1 MREGREGFKGKK
13 AGYNRGSC
21 TDFNREWRVE
31 SGEWRVESG
40 EWRVESGEWRV
51 GAQRKR
57 RRRQKKRG
65 PFRAGEAERPLKVKG
80 GLGKPE

>member
-1 MREGREGFKGKK
+1 MK
-13 AGYNRGSC
+13 AKRLVITGAPVRISIESG
-21 TDFNREWRVE
+21 EWRVE

>member
-1 MREGREGFKGKK
+1 MREGRAGFEGKK
-13 AGYNRGSC
+13 AGYNWGSC
-21 TDFNREWRVE
+21 TDFNR
-31 SGEWRVESG
+31 EWRVESG

-80 GLGKPE
+80 GLGKLE

>member
-1 MREGREGFKGKK
+1 MREGRAGFEGKK
-13 AGYNRGSC
+13 AGYNWGSC

-80 GLGKPE
+80 GLGKLE

>member
-21 TDFNREWRVE
+21 TDFSGEWRVE

-40 EWRVESGEWRV
+40 EWRVESGEW
-51 GAQRKR
+51 GRK
-57 RRRQKKRG
+57 
-65 PFRAGEAERPLKVKG
+65 EKG
-80 GLGKPE
+80 GEGRKKEGRSALGKRNGP

>member
-1 MREGREGFKGKK
+1 MREGREGFEGKK

-51 GAQRKR
+51 ESGEWGRK
-57 RRRQKKRG
+57 
-65 PFRAGEAERPLKVKG
+65 EKG
-80 GLGKPE
+80 GEGRKKEGRSALGKRNGP